1 MIMTHTSTCV
11 CVWAWVKKKSPQ
23 KVTKM
28 SIPGLNSVLFVGMFT
43 WDTRFHQRRLFR
55 NQPVSSL
62 IGRSFENCGTRTTYI
77 AKYRLSSHLQA
88 LFVGSAW
95 GTPGM
100 PQPISWYHGRRGPWG
115 SSDGHLMEPQNGWNQ
130 EEHHTPTQFPV
141 SHTRLWILLPK
152 KGSKVIGNSKE
163 VNLKDDCPVL
173 RVIFFAGVPVQN
185 IQHSP
190 IIDAKN
196 SGLVRFFFLKLPH
209 WISHCLSNHHICI
222 WISPFFVLFFL
233 LVCCIPNWSEKF
245 FCRWYVSSKFGVP
258 LDLHPVISSL

>member
-1 MIMTHTSTCV
+1 MIMIRV

-77 AKYRLSSHLQA
+77 AKYRLSSHLQT

-100 PQPISWYHGRRGPWG
+100 PQPISWYHGRRGP
-115 SSDGHLMEPQNGWNQ
+115 
-130 EEHHTPTQFPV
+130 
-141 SHTRLWILLPK
+141 
-152 KGSKVIGNSKE
+152 
-163 VNLKDDCPVL
+163 
-173 RVIFFAGVPVQN
+173 
-185 IQHSP
+185 
-190 IIDAKN
+190 
-196 SGLVRFFFLKLPH
+196 
-209 WISHCLSNHHICI
+209 
-222 WISPFFVLFFL
+222 
-233 LVCCIPNWSEKF
+233 
-245 FCRWYVSSKFGVP
+245 
-258 LDLHPVISSL
+258 